1 MLQRKGHSRRVVC
14 GVALGLEAAVLRD
27 AAAVAVHCDNKT
39 VEVCKTAHG
48 TDRQP
53 DLALRAAVHR
63 QVFPHRHGADRIAT
77 VSIGKDGDGIGR
89 KQNVITCIT
98 VVQRQYHGISLQN
111 GIRPGNCNIC
121 RRIKQVALGINI
133 GHLTQETVERFLP
146 IRECGGDIKPVL
158 RHCHIFVDIDRAVGP
173 LVPHLA
179 GRAPRPGNLASIYSH
194 PTVRIARRPIIIRSC
209 DNNLRMTVRID
220 VRHHRILRHSAR
232 ICRNG
237 CIQIIQRD
245 AIHNKQ
251 LLRAPIDYLVASV
264 LIEVKNRK
272 TRSFPK
278 WRMIMHHSHG

>member
-1 MLQRKGHSRRVVC
+1 MHRDGHRHRVVC
-14 GVALGLEAAVLRD
+14 GVALGLQTAVLRD
-27 AAAVAVHCDNKT
+27 AIAVAVHRDDKA
-39 VEVCKTAHG
+39 VKVCKTAHG

-53 DLALRAAVHR
+53 DLALCAAIYR
-63 QVFPHRHGADRIAT
+63 QVLPYRHGADRVAA
-77 VSIGKDGDGIGR
+77 VSVGKDSDGIR
-89 KQNVITCIT
+89 CKQNVITCIT
-98 VVQRQYHGISLQN
+98 VVQRQHHSIPLQN

-133 GHLTQETVERFLP
+133 GHLAQETVERFLS

-158 RHCHIFVDIDRAVGP
+158 RHCHILVDIDRAVGP

-179 GRAPRPGNLASIYSH
+179 GRAPRPGHLASIYSH

-220 VRHHRILRHSAR
+220 IRHHRIFRHGAR

-237 CIQIIQRD
+237 RIQIIQCD
-245 AIHNKQ
+245 SIHNKQ

-264 LIEVKNRK
+264 LIEVKNRE

-278 WRMIMHHSHG
+278 RRMITHHSHG